1 MPEIVQL
8 NEYARTLLTDGE
20 VDVVLGYVPGRRALS
35 ATPCQVDSPAQADRL
50 IFDRTCE
57 YNLANYLHRLRG
69 RTVAIVA
76 KGCDERSIVGLIQ
89 EKQLDR
95 ENVHIIGAPCRG
107 VVSRHKVERAIG
119 STSITAAEV
128 DGTQVRVTAR
138 GQEHTLELDKVIY
151 DFCHQ
156 CNERNPRF
164 ADAVIGEEVDQP
176 DVEEFSPEVGQV
188 EQADGDAKWQRFA
201 CEMDKCILCMACR
214 NVCPACYCTACF
226 ADETNPRWMSKTNDP
241 ADAMMFHLTRLTHL
255 TGRCTG
261 CGACVRACPVEVD
274 LRLYNDKLRKDVKD
288 LFEGFEAGI
297 DPAAVPPL
305 GRFCLD
311 DRDDIFQ

>member
-20 VDVVLGYVPGRRALS
+20 VDVVLGYVPGRRVLS
-35 ATPCQVDSPAQADRL
+35 ATPCQVDSPAQTDRL

-69 RTVAIVA
+69 RKVAIVA

-119 STSITAAEV
+119 STSITAAWV
-128 DGTQVRVTAR
+128 DGTRVHVTAR
-138 GQEHTLELDKVIY
+138 SQEHTLELDEVIY

-176 DVEEFSPEVGQV
+176 DVEEYSPEVGQV
-188 EQADGDAKWQRFA
+188 EQADCDAKWQRFA
-201 CEMDKCILCMACR
+201 GEMDKCILCMACR

-241 ADAMMFHLTRLTHL
+241 ADAMMFHLTRLMHL